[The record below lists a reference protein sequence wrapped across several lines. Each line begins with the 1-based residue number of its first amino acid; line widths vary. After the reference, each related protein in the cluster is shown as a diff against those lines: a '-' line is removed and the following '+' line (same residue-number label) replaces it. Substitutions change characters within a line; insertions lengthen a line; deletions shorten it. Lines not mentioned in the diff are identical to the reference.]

1 MEDLGGIHSAAST
14 GDIESLIIILS
25 KNKKAANDVNQFGM
39 TPLHGAA
46 FHGQVEA
53 ARILLDNGA
62 NPNHPSA
69 GPKYTFPLHLAV
81 TRLNRSLVELF
92 LVEGGADPAAKDY
105 LGQTVLDVA
114 QGISVENDSEAKDP
128 DTNIQMMNLI
138 RECVVKAAHG
148 SLVKP
153 TKTFSYESKNQEKRI
168 ETPPGY
174 NDCLSDF
181 GDYSNDRIDQEIRE
195 SLMYHYFK
203 SGIL

>member
-1 MEDLGGIHSAAST
+1 MEESGGGIHSAACL

-25 KNKKAANDVNQFGM
+25 QNKKTVNDVNQFGM
-39 TPLHGAA
+39 TPLHAAA

-81 TRLNRSLVELF
+81 TRLNRSVVELL

-105 LGQTVLDVA
+105 LGHTVLDVA
-114 QGISVENDSEAKDP
+114 QSISVETDSVAKDP

-138 RECVVKAAHG
+138 RESIVKAAQG

-153 TKTFSYESKNQEKRI
+153 LKTFSYESKNQEKR
-168 ETPPGY
+168 EDAVVY
-174 NDCLSDF
+174 SDCLSDF
-181 GDYSNDRIDQEIRE
+181 GDYSNDRIDQEVRE
-195 SLMYHYFK
+195 SLMYHFFK